1 MKQDDRDASTSA
13 LEAHVA
19 GDAQAAEQL
28 LPKVYD
34 KLRSLAAKYMRQERP
49 GHTLQATAL
58 VHEAYIRLIDID
70 RMDWQGKTHFYAMA
84 ARQMRRLLVEHART
98 ASAKKR
104 GYRGQK
110 VTLDEGHA
118 IDSGEPL
125 ETLALDEALTGLAKR
140 HPRQADVAELRL
152 FAGLEVKE
160 VAFVLGVS
168 ERTVKGDWRLA
179 RAWLM
184 RQLRPGSSE

>member
-98 ASAKKR
+98 ASARKR
-104 GYRGQK
+104 GSRGQK